1 MAEPIALSVAQLRA
15 LDAFAASELG
25 LPSCVLMENAGA
37 NAARELLAT
46 LRAQVFAGVRRP
58 GPWRVAVLCGRGGN
72 GGDGYVLARHVRNA
86 GHEVTLLSA
95 VPRAALGGDTAL
107 FRTTCE
113 RMGLSPADC
122 DDDRAVEAFLG
133 ALESC
138 DAIVDALLGAGAVGA
153 PRAPLARWIQR
164 ANATSG
170 PLKVALDLPSGLEA
184 DSGARHGEAF
194 RADLTLSFAA
204 RKLAFDHADLAPWL
218 GRVRVLDIGVAVPIA

>member
-1 MAEPIALSVAQLRA
+1 MDEPITLSVAQLRA

-37 NAARELLAT
+37 NAARELLST

-58 GPWRVAVLCGRGGN
+58 GPWRIAVMCGRGGN

-95 VPRAALGGDTAL
+95 APRAALSGDTAL

-113 RMGLSPADC
+113 RMGLATADR
-122 DDDRAVEAFLG
+122 DDEHAVEAFL
-133 ALESC
+133 AQLSSA

-153 PRAPLARWIQR
+153 PRAPLEHWLQR
-164 ANATSG
+164 ANAVLG
-170 PLKVALDLPSGLEA
+170 PLKVALDLPSGIEA
-184 DSGARHGEAF
+184 DSGARYGEAF
-194 RADLTLSFAA
+194 RAELTLSFAA
-204 RKLAFDHADLAPWL
+204 RKLAFDHVALAPWL
-218 GRVRVLDIGVAVPIA
+218 GRVRVLDIGVAARPL